1 MLGKTDTRWDGFPIL
16 PTSIGLAI
24 FSTATAGIAIAE
36 TTLTVNIL
44 AATALTLSLITLIHS
59 LADVLLLKKSH
70 LNPVYA
76 VSLYSIIFTFWL
88 IQASWEL
95 VEVIY
100 VNNGAYYDY
109 YLGIFG
115 CSIGDMQY
123 YPYSDGFDIKC
134 PLPKGRFAISLLI
147 LVLYVA
153 EIVFAARVLKKDQR
167 RKLSKLIDERILA
180 LGKGGAVRMSED
192 ESLHDECAKES
203 SISDRKVT
211 DSSAPGEV

>member
-1 MLGKTDTRWDGFPIL
+1 MLGKADARWDGFHIL
-16 PTSIGLAI
+16 PTSIGLAV
-24 FSTATAGIAIAE
+24 FSTTTAGIAIAE
-36 TTLTVNIL
+36 TV
-44 AATALTLSLITLIHS
+44 LTLSLITLIHS
-59 LADVLLLKKSH
+59 LADIFLLKKSH

-134 PLPKGRFAISLLI
+134 PLPKGRFGISLVI
-147 LVLYVA
+147 L
-153 EIVFAARVLKKDQR
+153 
-167 RKLSKLIDERILA
+167 
-180 LGKGGAVRMSED
+180 
-192 ESLHDECAKES
+192 
-203 SISDRKVT
+203 
-211 DSSAPGEV
+211 